1 MSLWILD
8 TDHVSLLLAGNQ
20 IVRDHIRPVSR
31 NVVLTI
37 VTVQEIFNGWVTL
50 INDPAQAENLP
61 ELYTRLWVALNY
73 FREVQVVNFD
83 DAINE
88 CYQRLLRENK
98 TLNKKRLQKDM
109 RIAAIALS
117 LGATLVTRNY
127 RDFIQVPGLAIEDW
141 TQAP

>member
-8 TDHVSLLLAGNQ
+8 TDHVSLLLSGNQ
-20 IVRDHIRPVSR
+20 IVRDRVRPVSR
-31 NVVLTI
+31 DVALTI
-37 VTVQEIFNGWVTL
+37 VTVQEIFNGWVNL
-50 INDPAQAENLP
+50 INNPTQAEDLP

-73 FREVQVVNFD
+73 FREVQVINFD
-83 DAINE
+83 DAVNE
-88 CYQRLLRENK
+88 CHQRLLRENK

-127 RDFIQVPGLAIEDW
+127 RDFIQVPGLSIEDW
-141 TQAP
+141 TQ